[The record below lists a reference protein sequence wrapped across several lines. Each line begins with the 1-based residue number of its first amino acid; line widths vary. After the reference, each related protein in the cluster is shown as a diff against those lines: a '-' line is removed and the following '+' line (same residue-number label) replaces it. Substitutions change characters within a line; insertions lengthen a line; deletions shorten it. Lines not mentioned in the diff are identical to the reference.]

1 MPLLLDEW
9 PRASRDEDEGT
20 VKWTEPSIRGT
31 PVQSVVTLTV
41 NDLNASLI
49 DLIDLINTTL
59 LCVCVFFT
67 EIINVKPED
76 LNNALCAD
84 KALGGLALALA
95 KTLERVPFF

>member
-20 VKWTEPSIRGT
+20 VKWTERSIRGT

-49 DLIDLINTTL
+49 DLIDLIDLINTTL
-59 LCVCVFFT
+59 LCVCFFLL
-67 EIINVKPED
+67 K
-76 LNNALCAD
+76 
-84 KALGGLALALA
+84 
-95 KTLERVPFF
+95 